1 MVIPIGEVDGVL
13 DMAAEIGCRVGQLPT
28 VYLGLPLGA
37 PNRVVSVWDGVEE
50 RMRRRLTLWKRQY
63 LSKGGRITLIKSTLA
78 SIPLYQMS
86 IHLVKWEAVCADKE
100 KGGLG
105 LRKITLLNKALL
117 GKWIWRFACAKE
129 ELWKKVLEAK
139 YGKEELG
146 WRTRKANGAF
156 GVGVWKEILKES
168 TWCWENM
175 GFKNVTVEECWDQNM
190 GQGGWNLGLLRDLN
204 DWEGGEGLF
213 KVKYAYNV
221 LVNSQG
227 LDFPHSNVW
236 VGKVPTK
243 IAFFAWEATWG
254 KVLTLDRLQRRGW
267 HLPNRCFL
275 CGCEEETINHILIHC
290 TVAKGLWNIILAL
303 CGVQWVFPNSV
314 KEVLSSWKGSFV
326 GRKRKEVWKS
336 IPLFIF
342 WTIWKERNRLAFKGG
357 VLAYQ
362 KLKTSLV
369 YIIWGWAKVY
379 IDMESKSL
387 IGFLEWLASN

>member
-1 MVIPIGEVDGVL
+1 MNLCILHSKDSWSAL
-13 DMAAEIGCRVGQLPT
+13 
-28 VYLGLPLGA
+28 
-37 PNRVVSVWDGVEE
+37 S
-50 RMRRRLTLWKRQY
+50 LTSETCARAW
-63 LSKGGRITLIKSTLA
+63 KSTQEKA
-78 SIPLYQMS
+78 SAITS
-86 IHLVKWEAVCADKE
+86 DVKC
-100 KGGLG
+100 
-105 LRKITLLNKALL
+105 
-117 GKWIWRFACAKE
+117 
-129 ELWKKVLEAK
+129 
-139 YGKEELG
+139 
-146 WRTRKANGAF
+146 
-156 GVGVWKEILKES
+156 
-168 TWCWENM
+168 
-175 GFKNVTVEECWDQNM
+175 
-190 GQGGWNLGLLRDLN
+190 
-204 DWEGGEGLF
+204 
-213 KVKYAYNV
+213 
-221 LVNSQG
+221 
-227 LDFPHSNVW
+227 HW

-254 KVLTLDRLQRRGW
+254 KVLTLDMLQRRGW

-369 YIIWGWAKVY
+369 YSIWGWAKVY

-387 IGFLEWLASN
+387 IGFLEWFASN